1 MSKRPDSLE
10 TVRIVLE
17 LLKRIPRNRK
27 ISAIELH
34 EQLRAAGLDRD
45 IRSIQRQLETLTE
58 HFEIERDDRDRPYG
72 YRWKERAEGLSLPGL
87 NERESLLLSLAE
99 QHLRNLL
106 PASITKSLEAFFAQ
120 ARSNLGPL
128 SKARREREWLSKVRV
143 VSTTQPLL
151 PPKIIAGVFEQV
163 SNALFGNFWLAV
175 TYRNA
180 SGKSTKADVMPLGL
194 AQQGPRLYLVGRFR
208 GFDDDRSLALHRI
221 SAARATSL
229 TFERPSEFDLRR
241 FDDEGRFTFGAG
253 KQTILTFR
261 IEKSA
266 GLHLLETPLSTDQI
280 VRELP
285 LDYEI
290 TATVTDTDQLT
301 WWLRSFAGAITAIRK
316 RTVTGGVRKQAQVRG
331 RNASSRNL

>member
-1 MSKRPDSLE
+1 MPKRPNSLE
-10 TVRIVLE
+10 TVQIVLE

-27 ISAIELH
+27 ISAAELH

-151 PPKIIAGVFEQV
+151 PPIILPGVFEQV
-163 SNALFGNFWLAV
+163 SNALYGNQWLAM

-180 SGKSTKADVMPLGL
+180 SEKRTKAEFMPLGL

-208 GFDDDRSLALHRI
+208 GFNDDRSLALHRI
-221 SAARATSL
+221 ISARATSL
-229 TFERPSEFDLRR
+229 TFERPKDFNLRR
-241 FDDEGRFTFGAG
+241 FEVEGRLGFGAG
-253 KQTILTFR
+253 KRIKLSFR
-261 IEKSA
+261 IDKDA
-266 GLHLLETPLSTDQI
+266 GLHLLESPLASDQT
-280 VRELP
+280 VRKINNC
-285 LDYEI
+285 YEVR
-290 TATVTDTDQLT
+290 ATVTDSGQLT
-301 WWLRSFAGAITAIRK
+301 WWLRSFGNAITR
-316 RTVTGGVRKQAQVRG
+316 VRRQPA
-331 RNASSRNL
+331 